1 MISSFLHSFVHPLR
15 WYCLVIPVFHSIVDT
30 HVAPAA
36 LRVIMTSDCGMSRD
50 KQVRQA
56 SAVNRSTMSAK
67 HEWSIELPVTE
78 LSELPEKK

>member
-1 MISSFLHSFVHPLR
+1 
-15 WYCLVIPVFHSIVDT
+15 
-30 HVAPAA
+30 
-36 LRVIMTSDCGMSRD
+36 MTSDCGMSRD